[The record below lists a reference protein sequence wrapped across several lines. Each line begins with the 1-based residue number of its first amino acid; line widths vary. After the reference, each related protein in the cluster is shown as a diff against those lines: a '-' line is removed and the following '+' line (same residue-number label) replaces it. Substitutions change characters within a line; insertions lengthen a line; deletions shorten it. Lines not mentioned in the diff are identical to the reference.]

1 MLSGFFSRYDLGKEA
16 LWTPARFAPFNTGK
30 LARQAVSRRAANL
43 CLPRR
48 WIGELEFLAR
58 QTQVIFTSAMSG
70 KYTMTMKRTFSSPF
84 TREPK
89 IRVKPRTSVYLSRSW
104 DDFSKGRS
112 GWLIVRRSLD

>member
-70 KYTMTMKRTFSSPF
+70 KYTMTMKRTFSSAF
-84 TREPK
+84 TPG
-89 IRVKPRTSVYLSRSW
+89 T
-104 DDFSKGRS
+104 
-112 GWLIVRRSLD
+112 